1 MNRAF
6 SLKNLSLVVATL
18 SILLGSFYPSARAG
32 ETDARVKAALEQ
44 AGMKYEVTSDGDFKV
59 IVTCPNDRTQVVLIN
74 SNTNKING
82 TTVELREVYALA
94 YKSPG
99 LLSSEI
105 SDKMMRQSHD
115 KKIGSWEIIR
125 TSSNNNLAI
134 FNAKI
139 DAKLD
144 DNSLVKIIN
153 SIGLVADNMEKELTN
168 KDEY

>member
-6 SLKNLSLVVATL
+6 SLKNLSVVVATL
-18 SILLGSFYPSARAG
+18 FVSIGSFYPIANAG
-32 ETDARVKAALEQ
+32 ETDARVKAALEK
-44 AGMKYEVTSDGDFKV
+44 AGIKYEITSDGDFKV
-59 IVTCPNDRTQVVLIN
+59 LVTCPNDRTQVVLID
-74 SNTNKING
+74 SNTNKMNG

-99 LLSSEI
+99 ILSAEL
-105 SDKMMRQSHD
+105 SDKMMRQSHE

-125 TSSNNNLAI
+125 TNSNNNLAI
-134 FNAKI
+134 FTAKV

-144 DNSLVKIIN
+144 ENSLAKIIN
-153 SIGLVADNMEKELTN
+153 SIGLVADNMEKEISN